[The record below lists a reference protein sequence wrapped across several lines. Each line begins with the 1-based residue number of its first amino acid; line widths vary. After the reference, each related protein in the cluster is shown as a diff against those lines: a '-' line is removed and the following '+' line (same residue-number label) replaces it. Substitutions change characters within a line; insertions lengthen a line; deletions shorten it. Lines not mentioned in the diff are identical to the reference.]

1 MSSCPRLK
9 FVVLTFH
16 FRKFA
21 SFVVEQNQKGHQDLD
36 TRLEKSHME
45 VTSMRHDL
53 QANGSL
59 VQSNNSILTKLSS
72 FVTGYD
78 I

>member
-1 MSSCPRLK
+1 M
-9 FVVLTFH
+9 
-16 FRKFA
+16 A
-21 SFVVEQNQKGHQDLD
+21 EQNQKGHDDLD
-36 TRLEKSHME
+36 TRVEKSHME
-45 VTSMRHDL
+45 IIGMRLDL

-72 FVTGYD
+72 FVTGYG